1 MSTWSLTSR
10 QNKAYLSDSRLV
22 NIYKPFTHKMVAK
35 TSWHTYATKWR
46 HCHPMYSMHHCECV
60 SAVQKHHL
68 LLFAFLS
75 SRPILV
81 MLAQFCAI
89 LLFLWTSV
97 SAWILALVFQ
107 LYERNKLKW
116 KWSLQRGRFCARYL
130 ASYIPRSSEDR
141 SSWMFFI
148 QVVRGRPGG
157 RLHSGKT

>member
-22 NIYKPFTHKMVAK
+22 NIYKPFTHKMAAK

-46 HCHPMYSMHHCECV
+46 HCHPMYSMHHYECV
-60 SAVQKHHL
+60 ALCKDIIYC
-68 LLFAFLS
+68 FLHFY
-75 SRPILV
+75 RLV

-107 LYERNKLKW
+107 LYERNKLKL
-116 KWSLQRGRFCARYL
+116 KVKSAERPILRQISSLIYPKIQRRQVIMDVLHPSCARP
-130 ASYIPRSSEDR
+130 PRWSPPQR
-141 SSWMFFI
+141 
-148 QVVRGRPGG
+148 
-157 RLHSGKT
+157 